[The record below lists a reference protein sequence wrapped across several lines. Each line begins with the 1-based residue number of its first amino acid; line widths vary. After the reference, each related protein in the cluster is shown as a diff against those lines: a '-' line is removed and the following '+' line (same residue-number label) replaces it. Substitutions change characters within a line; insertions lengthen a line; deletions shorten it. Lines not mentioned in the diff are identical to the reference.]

1 MKTESQR
8 QKRVATQ
15 VKELV
20 AEAFYTTNLG
30 SVCPV
35 RVTLS
40 EVKVSK
46 DLKLAYIYFM
56 ALEGTSTKEQ
66 QELAALLNTC
76 AKEVNTY
83 IAKRLTTKYTPK
95 VRFIYDEAYEAAN
108 KIDTLLKTTNE
119 G

>member
-15 VKELV
+15 VKEIV

-35 RVTLS
+35 RVTVS
-40 EVKVSK
+40 DVRVSK

-56 ALEGTSTKEQ
+56 VFEGAEPEMQRELEKI
-66 QELAALLNTC
+66 LNMQ

-83 IAKRLTTKYTPK
+83 IAKQLTTKYTPK
-95 VRFIYDEAYEAAN
+95 VRFMYDAAYEAAN
-108 KIDTLLKTTNE
+108 KIDVLIQQSQ
-119 G
+119 